1 MIKELGAFK
10 SYKEVMDYFP
20 RSVVEINGRTKWV
33 KEMFVDDLEKHT
45 CERTDDGIPVSI
57 NQRLSVFNPLLGM
70 EILKVWSN
78 VGDKVLDPFA
88 GRDRAL
94 ITNFMERYY
103 SGYEISPKTFK
114 VTTKKIAKWKHL
126 NKTYWIDY
134 KLGDGIDMATAK
146 DGANDFCYS
155 CPPYW
160 KKEKYESV
168 AGQVS
173 DMSYVE
179 WICAIERLAKNLKL
193 KLKKDAY
200 AVFVIADIRDK
211 GEMVSL
217 HSDWIMGFKKAEWKL
232 HDIIINKTNPIN
244 VSGINGYLR
253 NRFFMKS
260 HEYLLV
266 FKNA

>member
-20 RSVVEINGRTKWV
+20 RSVIEINGRAKWI
-33 KEMFVDDLEKHT
+33 KEMFVDDLDKHT
-45 CERTDDGIPVSI
+45 CDRTKDGIPISI
-57 NQRLSVFNPLLGM
+57 NQKLSVFNPALGM
-70 EILKVWSN
+70 EILKVWSK
-78 VGDKVLDPFA
+78 VGDNVIDPFA

-94 ITNFMERYY
+94 ITNFMERNYH
-103 SGYEISPKTFK
+103 GYEISPKTYK
-114 VTTKKIAKWKHL
+114 VTTKKITKWKHL
-126 NKTYWIDY
+126 NKSYSINY
-134 KLGDGIDMATAK
+134 EMGDGVYLLNTPNDTY
-146 DGANDFCYS
+146 DFCYS

-160 KKEKYESV
+160 NKEKYEPV
-168 AGQVS
+168 QGQVS

-193 KLKKDAY
+193 KLKKNAY

-211 GEMVSL
+211 GQMVSL
-217 HSDWIMGFKKAEWKL
+217 HTDWIMGFKKAEWAL

-266 FKNA
+266 FKNS